1 MNQEEEVNNLYEVIF
16 KRFDKNEKGLIDRM
30 EFESL
35 IRELMLAMARGI
47 GDFPVLVALEE
58 HSLLMKAVQHEVANL
73 KEGSRKNKRKR
84 EKNVL
89 RDICL
94 CCHKLETS

>member
-1 MNQEEEVNNLYEVIF
+1 
-16 KRFDKNEKGLIDRM
+16 
-30 EFESL
+30 
-35 IRELMLAMARGI
+35 MLAMARGI
-47 GDFPVLVALEE
+47 GDLPILVAFEE
-58 HSLLMKAVQHEVANL
+58 HSLLMMAVQHEVASL
-73 KEGSRKNKRKR
+73 KEGSRKNKRNR